1 MGSYV
6 DNNQRSVAAN
16 RLFFENGLPA
26 LYYRIDGFIN
36 YTYKTNYVIFSK
48 TEFGWDESIFGSPN
62 DIVYYTLICISI
74 YFNSCSKRL
83 CEDTCLKRRKDDSC
97 YSILVVI
104 YL

>member
-62 DIVYYTLICISI
+62 DIVHTDLYKY
-74 YFNSCSKRL
+74 
-83 CEDTCLKRRKDDSC
+83 
-97 YSILVVI
+97 IL
-104 YL
+104 